1 LRSLTELLTSATGP
15 KSRVNKVV
23 LVTAF
28 GTVVCKNLIIHLH
41 DQQTRFRMLG
51 VKYSYAFYGVFKR
64 YKCTDTKIEQ
74 VSLDHVYNIVLIIK
88 P

>member
-1 LRSLTELLTSATGP
+1 MRLSIYICISFNITGP

-28 GTVVCKNLIIHLH
+28 GTMVCKNLIIHLH

-51 VKYSYAFYGVFKR
+51 VSSNNKTNAR
-64 YKCTDTKIEQ
+64 
-74 VSLDHVYNIVLIIK
+74 LLARVLT
-88 P
+88 